1 MSDKQQELLKICSEL
16 TEQEKILVIEYIL
29 KLKEKRSSE
38 K

>member
-1 MSDKQQELLKICSEL
+1 MSDKRQELLKICSEL